1 MKIDDMPD
9 DDFIALFSGHGERLT
24 GRIIGK
30 SLYGNNEYL
39 ICKTENLENPIN
51 VVDARALNGQSV
63 PISEAMARAV
73 IEEFYEKNPEL
84 ESPELPDNI
93 YELTDEEGNEISLE
107 LLDIIEHNSK
117 EYVVFIP
124 NDHVSTE
131 VMIFEVH
138 KNGLEQEYLSLDN
151 EEDFTAIFNLFVE
164 RNEELFDFVD

>member
-9 DDFIALFSGHGERLT
+9 DDYIALISEHGERIT

-30 SLYGNNEYL
+30 LLYGNNEYL
-39 ICKTENLENPIN
+39 ICKTEELENPIY

-63 PISEAMARAV
+63 PVSEAMARAV
-73 IEEFYEKNPEL
+73 IERFYEENPEL
-84 ESPELPDNI
+84 ERPEFPDNI
-93 YELTDEEGNEISLE
+93 YDMIDEEGNGISME
-107 LLDIIEHNSK
+107 LLDIIVHNSK
-117 EYVVFIP
+117 EYLVFTP
-124 NDHVSTE
+124 NDHESTE

-151 EEDFTAIFNLFVE
+151 EEELTAIFNLFVE